1 MNQTTTRIPD
11 ERIGLVDPGAHQTR
25 PVPYPED
32 VERFADALEA
42 VMSDGTHE
50 LAAIAEGLNARGVR
64 AGGRERWNAEV
75 LASYL
80 AELGAE

>member
-1 MNQTTTRIPD
+1 MDNTVTRIPD
-11 ERIGLVDPGAHQTR
+11 EPVKIVAPGAHQTR
-25 PVPYPED
+25 PVPYPDE

-42 VMSDGTHE
+42 IMGDGTHE
-50 LAAIAEGLNARGVR
+50 LSAIAEGLNARGVR
-64 AGGRERWNAEV
+64 AGGRERWSADV